1 MAEFNEVVQ
10 AFAEMLARQS
20 EENERRMFS
29 FFQQFQQVANG
40 PAPMPRFEQFI
51 PEMELFYDYN
61 NRFKTFLLT
70 NSIPQTKVAQVF
82 LTGQSSEMYKQLEV
96 KSRQIT

>member
-1 MAEFNEVVQ
+1 MAEFKEVVQ

-40 PAPMPRFEQFI
+40 PTPMSKFEQFS
-51 PEMELFYDYN
+51 PE
-61 NRFKTFLLT
+61 
-70 NSIPQTKVAQVF
+70 I
-82 LTGQSSEMYKQLEV
+82 
-96 KSRQIT
+96 